1 MNTNKATIPTEYI
14 EMDIVSTGN
23 SSVSGLLNPPKE
35 TTTTTG
41 STFADCVKKWE
52 QYALNTKFA
61 TPEAMELAKKEFMT
75 KCMGV
80 TPTGGSNIVEPDLT
94 GSASSSTTSSSTTS
108 TYNVG
113 SFLGSLSGGAMGG
126 AMGGGAGATEEVVE
140 RTKKKPFPYW
150 LIVVALVGGYL
161 IFKKQ
166 K

>member
-14 EMDIVSTGN
+14 ETDIVSTGN
-23 SSVSGLLNPPKE
+23 SSGSGLLNPPKE

-126 AMGGGAGATEEVVE
+126 GAGATEEVVE
-140 RTKKKPFPYW
+140 PTKKKPFPYW